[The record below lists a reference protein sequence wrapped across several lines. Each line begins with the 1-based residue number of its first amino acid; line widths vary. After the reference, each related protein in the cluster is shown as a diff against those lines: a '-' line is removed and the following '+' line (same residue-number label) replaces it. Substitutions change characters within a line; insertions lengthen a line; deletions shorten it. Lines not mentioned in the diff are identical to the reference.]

1 MLFRRQQ
8 FLGQVPF
15 MAGANAPRIAT
26 PGPGARY
33 AVGNLS
39 GQNEDIA
46 WFEANRIQIARQYP
60 GQYVIIKDLAV
71 QGAYPDFQSAYNAG
85 VAKFGTQPF
94 QVKEASAEQRV
105 ENA

>member
-8 FLGQVPF
+8 FLGQVTLA
-15 MAGANAPRIAT
+15 AGANIPRAAMA
-26 PGPGARY
+26 GPSTRY
-33 AVGNLS
+33 VVRNLS

-46 WFEANRIQIARQYP
+46 WFEANRIQIAQQYP
-60 GQYVIIKDLAV
+60 GQYIIIKDLAV

-94 QVKEASAEQRV
+94 QVKQAVAEQRV

>member
-1 MLFRRQQ
+1 MLFRKQN

-15 MAGANAPRIAT
+15 MLGANAPRIAT

-39 GQNEDIA
+39 GQNEDST

-60 GQYVIIKDLAV
+60 GQYVLIKDLAV
-71 QGAYPDFQSAYNAG
+71 QGAFPDFQSAYNAG
-85 VAKFGTQPF
+85 MAKFGTQPF
-94 QVKEASAEQRV
+94 LVKQATTEQRV
-105 ENA
+105 EHA